1 MKQTPI
7 SELKSRMERFRAV
20 MDECNPGWE
29 MAVIFSKVNLYYF
42 TGTMPE
48 GCF

>member
-1 MKQTPI
+1 MKKVPLD
-7 SELKSRMERFRAV
+7 ELKSRMERFRKI
-20 MDECNPGWE
+20 MDEQNAGWE

-48 GCF
+48 GML